1 MWSNLR
7 KSLYWKFVFVFVG
20 GVTVSLVI
28 SYLVSSLF
36 FQEDVILNREMER
49 VSSYVEGLLEI
60 GDEEDVPELLNLLA
74 EFGVAPVLTDLDGE
88 AIIADLQS
96 DFVTPEMIDQ
106 IEKLDPGEIIS
117 LTPSRRE
124 AIRYMGARLT
134 TESEAE
140 ALIIKIDATHTLTGT
155 RRLVMQS
162 LLLVLVIGSLII
174 VLISRYFVSNIHSIT
189 DASEQL
195 ATGDFSVRLPN
206 NRQDELGQ
214 LMRTFNEM
222 AKALDNMDEVRKQ
235 FVSNVSHEMQSPLT
249 SIKGYT
255 RALKDGLVP
264 EEEQQN
270 YLDIVHEEVERLSRL
285 SNNLLRMASLDA
297 EKDLIKLENYRLDE
311 QIRRVVLSVEP
322 LWREKNISVELD
334 LTESYIYAD
343 QDLMEQVWLNLIVN
357 SIKYNRQNGEIY
369 LSFYKDEADLVVRI
383 NDTGIGIDEDDIP
396 YLFDR
401 FYKVDQSR
409 SEYKNGNG
417 LGLSITKKIITIHKG
432 SIDVISE
439 KDVGTTFFI
448 RIPIE

>member
-140 ALIIKIDATHTLTGT
+140 ALFIKIDATHTLMGT
-155 RRLVMQS
+155 RRLIMQS

-206 NRQDELGQ
+206 DRQDELGQ

-383 NDTGIGIDEDDIP
+383 NDTGIGIDEEDIP

>member
-206 NRQDELGQ
+206 DRQDELGQ

-383 NDTGIGIDEDDIP
+383 NDTGIGIDEEDIP